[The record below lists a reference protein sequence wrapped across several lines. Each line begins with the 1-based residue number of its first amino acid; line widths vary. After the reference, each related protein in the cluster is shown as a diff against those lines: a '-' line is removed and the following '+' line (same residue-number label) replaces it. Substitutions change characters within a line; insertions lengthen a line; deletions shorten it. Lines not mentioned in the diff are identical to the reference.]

1 MPIGNNKDAGMNKI
15 LIINGPNLNLLG
27 KREESI
33 YGNKSFEELLP
44 KLQEYALNNKAEI
57 EYFQSNHE
65 GKIIDKLHESMGIVD
80 NIILNPGAL
89 THYSYSLHDAI
100 LSVEIPVIEVHI
112 SNIFKRDDWRAKSV
126 ISPAAEGIISGFGF
140 NGYIMALDFILKK
153 TINY

>member
-1 MPIGNNKDAGMNKI
+1 MKKI

-33 YGNKSFEELLP
+33 YGKKSFEDFLPEL
-44 KLQEYALNNKAEI
+44 KEITVNNDAEL
-57 EYFQSNHE
+57 EFFQSNHE
-65 GKIIDKLHESMGIVD
+65 GKILDKIHESMESVD

-100 LSVEIPVIEVHI
+100 LAAKIPVIEVHI

-126 ISPAAEGIISGFGF
+126 ISPAVEGVISGFGL
-140 NGYIMALDFILKK
+140 NGYMMALNYIFTKK
-153 TINY
+153 II